1 MAEHIKIKPYWG
13 PVGGWGSARSVGAIL
28 LRERVPIEGPLT
40 LLHQNKPSGFECVS
54 CSYAKLGD
62 PHPLEFCE
70 NGAKAT
76 AWEITSKR
84 CGPEFFANHKMR
96 ELEDWPD
103 HDLEEVGRLTEP
115 MRYDRA
121 SDSYRPIEWNEAF
134 EEIGRALKSF
144 DPTSVIFYTSG
155 RASLEASYMYQLFAR
170 MYGSNN
176 LPDSSN
182 MCHEST
188 SLALPETIG
197 VPIGTVKI
205 EDFDHTDC
213 MFFFGQNVG
222 VNSPRMLHQLQQVRE
237 RGAPIITFNPLRER
251 GLERFTNPQSPV
263 QMLTLSETKISTQ
276 YHQLNPGGDLAAIV
290 GLCKALIA
298 ADDKARKAHRN
309 ERFLD
314 IDFIEEHT
322 SGYDAFERAVRGF
335 DWSEIENCTALRRE
349 EIEAAADVYAHS
361 NAVIAC
367 YGMGL
372 TQHRSGV
379 LAIQM
384 LSNLLLMRGNI
395 GKAGAGI
402 FPVRGHSNVQGQRT
416 VGITEKPELVPL
428 DQLAKQYAFDP
439 PRLKG
444 LDTVETCRS
453 ILDERANAFVGL
465 GGNFIRAVP
474 ETVAMEEAWGKLPL
488 TVQILTKLNRSA
500 VIHGREAF
508 LLPCLGRIEIDVQAT
523 GKQFVTVEDT
533 TGRFH
538 ASHGQ
543 VKAAAPNLCSE
554 PMIVAGLAKATLK
567 PNTCVDWDAWSS
579 NYALVRDAIADTYPK
594 IFADFNARILKPR
607 GFDRPN
613 PARERIWSTKTRKA
627 NFVAP
632 DCLSEDP
639 DLPRRKEDVLTLITV
654 RSNDQFNTTVYGY
667 EDRLRG
673 IYGTRMVVLMHESD
687 MERLGISDGELVDL
701 IGASGD
707 GIERFVRG
715 FRATR
720 YDVPPGSCAGYYP
733 ECNPLLPLWHHAE
746 RSHVPAAK
754 SIPVRLQK
762 IQAQVAA

>member
-115 MRYDRA
+115 TRYDRA

>member
-1 MAEHIKIKPYWG
+1 MAERVRIKPYWG
-13 PVGGWGSARSVGAIL
+13 PVGGWGSARAVSEIL

-54 CSYAKLGD
+54 CSYAKPGD

-84 CGPEFFANHKMR
+84 CGPDFFAAHTIS
-96 ELEDWPD
+96 ELESWTD

-115 MRYDRA
+115 MRYDRT
-121 SDSYRPIEWNEAF
+121 SDTYRQITWNEAF
-134 EEIGRALKSF
+134 AEIGRALQSF

-155 RASLEASYMYQLFAR
+155 RASLEAAYMYQLFAR

-188 SLALPETIG
+188 SVALPETIG

-205 EDFDHTDC
+205 EDFGHTDC

-222 VNSPRMLHQLQQVRE
+222 VNSPRMLHQLQEVRQ

-251 GLERFTNPQSPV
+251 GLERFTNPQSPA

-298 ADDKARKAHRN
+298 ADDKAREAHQN
-309 ERFLD
+309 ERILD
-314 IDFIEEHT
+314 IEFIAEHT

-335 DWSEIENCTALRRE
+335 EWSEIENCTGLKRE
-349 EIEAAADVYAHS
+349 EIEAAANVYAHS

-379 LAIQM
+379 PAIQM
-384 LSNLLLMRGNI
+384 LSNFLLMRGNI

-428 DQLAKQYAFDP
+428 DQLAKQYSFKP
-439 PRLKG
+439 PRVKG
-444 LDTVETCRS
+444 LDTVEACRG
-453 ILDERANAFVGL
+453 ILEEKVSAFIGL

-474 ETVAMEEAWGKLPL
+474 ETVAMERAWRKLPL

-500 VIHGREAF
+500 VVHGREAF
-508 LLPCLGRIEIDVQAT
+508 LLPCLGRIEVDLQAT

-543 VKAAAPNLCSE
+543 VKPAGPNICSE
-554 PMIVAGLAKATLK
+554 PAIVAGLAKATLK
-567 PNTCVDWDAWSS
+567 PNSRVDWETWS
-579 NYALVRDAIADTYPK
+579 NDYALVRDAIAATYAK
-594 IFADFNARILKPR
+594 IFGGFNVRIAEPR

-613 PARERIWSTKTRKA
+613 PARERIWSTKTGKA

-632 DCLSEDP
+632 NCLSEDP
-639 DLPRRKEDVLTLITV
+639 DLPRRGKDVLTLITV
-654 RSNDQFNTTVYGY
+654 RSNDQFNTTIYGY

-673 IYGTRMVVLMHESD
+673 IYGTRKVVLMHDDD
-687 MERLGISDGELVDL
+687 MRRLNISDGEIVDL
-701 IGASGD
+701 VGEAGD
-707 GIERFVRG
+707 GIERLVRG
-715 FRATR
+715 LRATR

-754 SIPVRLQK
+754 SIPIRVRK
-762 IQAQVAA
+762 A

>member
-1 MAEHIKIKPYWG
+1 MAPRVTIKPYWG
-13 PVGGWGSARSVGAIL
+13 PVGGWGSARAVSEIL
-28 LRERVPIEGPLT
+28 LRERVPIKGPLT
-40 LLHQNKPSGFECVS
+40 LLHQNKPSGFACVS
-54 CSYAKLGD
+54 CSYAKPGD

-84 CGPEFFANHKMR
+84 CGPDFFAEHTMS
-96 ELEDWPD
+96 ELESWPD

-115 MRYDRA
+115 MRYDPA
-121 SDSYRPIEWNEAF
+121 SDTYRPIVWKEAF
-134 EEIGRALKSF
+134 AAIGDVLKGF
-144 DPTSVIFYTSG
+144 DPRSVIFYTSG

-188 SLALPETIG
+188 SVALPETIG

-222 VNSPRMLHQLQQVRE
+222 VSSPRMLHQLEEVRQ
-237 RGAPIITFNPLRER
+237 RGVPIITFNPLRER
-251 GLERFTNPQSPV
+251 GLERFTNPQSPA

-290 GLCKALIA
+290 GLCKALIS
-298 ADDKARKAHRN
+298 ADDQSRKSHQN
-309 ERFLD
+309 ERLLD
-314 IDFIEEHT
+314 IDFIAEHT
-322 SGYDAFERAVRGF
+322 DGYNAFEEAVRGF
-335 DWSEIENCTALRRE
+335 DWSEIESCSGLKRE

-395 GKAGAGI
+395 GKVGAGI

-416 VGITEKPELVPL
+416 VGITEKPELAPL
-428 DQLAKQYAFDP
+428 DQLAKQYSFEP
-439 PRLKG
+439 PRMKG
-444 LDTVETCRS
+444 LDTVETCRG
-453 ILDERANAFVGL
+453 ILDEKVSAFIGL

-474 ETVAMEEAWGKLPL
+474 ETVAMEQAWRKLPL

-500 VIHGREAF
+500 VVHGRQVF
-508 LLPCLGRIEIDVQAT
+508 LLPCLGRIEIDRQT
-523 GKQFVTVEDT
+523 SGKQFVTVEDT

-543 VKAAAPNLCSE
+543 VEPAGPNILSE
-554 PMIVAGLAKATLK
+554 PKIVAELAKATLGNNRT
-567 PNTCVDWDAWSS
+567 PNWDVWSD
-579 NYALVRDAIADTYPK
+579 NYALVRDAIATTYSE
-594 IFADFNARILKPR
+594 IFADFNSRISNPR
-607 GFDRPN
+607 GFDRPI
-613 PARERIWSTKTRKA
+613 PARERKWKTKSGKA
-627 NFVAP
+627 NFIAP
-632 DCLSEDP
+632 SCLSEDP
-639 DLPRRKEDVLTLITV
+639 DLPQRRDGVLTLITV
-654 RSNDQFNTTVYGY
+654 RSNDQFNTTIYGY

-673 IYGTRMVVLMHESD
+673 IYGTREVVLMHEAD
-687 MERLGISDGELVDL
+687 MERLGIADGEIVD
-701 IGASGD
+701 IVGDAGD
-707 GIERFVRG
+707 GVDRVVCG
-715 FRATR
+715 FRATQ
-720 YDVPPGSCAGYYP
+720 YDIPHGSCAGYYP
-733 ECNPLLPLWHHAE
+733 ECNPLLPLWHHAL

-754 SIPVRLQK
+754 SIPVRIRK
-762 IQAQVAA
+762 HTTV

>member
-1 MAEHIKIKPYWG
+1 MAQRVRIKPYWG
-13 PVGGWGSARSVGAIL
+13 PVGGWGSARSVGEIL
-28 LRERVPIEGPLT
+28 LREGIPLKGPLT

-54 CSYAKLGD
+54 CSYAKPGD

-84 CGPEFFANHKMR
+84 CGPDFFAEHTMS
-96 ELEDWPD
+96 ELEIWAD
-103 HDLEEVGRLTEP
+103 HDLEEAGRLTEP
-115 MRYDRA
+115 MRYDNT
-121 SDSYRPIEWNEAF
+121 SDTYRPIAWNEAF
-134 EEIGRALKSF
+134 AEIGRALKDF

-188 SLALPETIG
+188 SVALPETIG

-205 EDFDHTDC
+205 EDFHDTDC
-213 MFFFGQNVG
+213 IFFFGQNVG
-222 VNSPRMLHQLQQVRE
+222 VNSPRMLHQLQEVRQ
-237 RGAPIITFNPLRER
+237 RGVPIITFNPLRER

-263 QMLTLSETKISTQ
+263 QMMTLSETKISTQ
-276 YHQLNPGGDLAAIV
+276 YHQLSPGGDLAAIV
-290 GLCKALIA
+290 GLCKALIS
-298 ADDKARKAHRN
+298 ADDKAREAHQN
-309 ERFLD
+309 ERLLD
-314 IDFIEEHT
+314 VDFIEEHT
-322 SGYDAFERAVRGF
+322 NGYDAFERAVRGF
-335 DWSEIENCTALRRE
+335 DWPEIEHCSGLRRE
-349 EIEAAADVYAHS
+349 AIEAAADVYAHS

-384 LSNLLLMRGNI
+384 LSNFLLMRGNI
-395 GKAGAGI
+395 GKVGAGI

-416 VGITEKPELVPL
+416 VGITEKPELAPL
-428 DQLAKQYAFDP
+428 DQLAKQYSFEP
-439 PRLKG
+439 PDMKG
-444 LDTVETCRS
+444 LDTVETCRG
-453 ILDERANAFVGL
+453 ILDEKVSAFIGL

-474 ETVAMEEAWGKLPL
+474 ETVAMEQAWRKLPL

-500 VIHGREAF
+500 VVHGLEAF
-508 LLPCLGRIEIDVQAT
+508 LLPCLGRIEVDVQAT

-533 TGRFH
+533 TGRYH

-543 VKAAAPNLCSE
+543 VGPAGPDICSE
-554 PMIVAGLAKATLK
+554 PRIVAGLAKATLE
-567 PNTCVDWDAWSS
+567 PNNRVNWEAWSN

-613 PARERIWSTKTRKA
+613 PARERIWSTKTGKA

-632 DCLSEDP
+632 NCLSEDP
-639 DLPRRKEDVLTLITV
+639 DLPRRSEDVLTLITI
-654 RSNDQFNTTVYGY
+654 RSNDQFNTTIYGY

-673 IYGTRMVVLMHESD
+673 IYGTRKVVLMHDDD
-687 MERLGISDGELVDL
+687 MARLSISDGEIVDL
-701 IGASGD
+701 IGEASD
-707 GIERFVRG
+707 GIERLVRG

-754 SIPVRLQK
+754 SIPVRIRK
-762 IQAQVAA
+762 T

>member
-1 MAEHIKIKPYWG
+1 
-13 PVGGWGSARSVGAIL
+13 
-28 LRERVPIEGPLT
+28 
-40 LLHQNKPSGFECVS
+40 
-54 CSYAKLGD
+54 
-62 PHPLEFCE
+62 
-70 NGAKAT
+70 
-76 AWEITSKR
+76 
-84 CGPEFFANHKMR
+84 
-96 ELEDWPD
+96 
-103 HDLEEVGRLTEP
+103 
-115 MRYDRA
+115 
-121 SDSYRPIEWNEAF
+121 
-134 EEIGRALKSF
+134 
-144 DPTSVIFYTSG
+144 
-155 RASLEASYMYQLFAR
+155 
-170 MYGSNN
+170 
-176 LPDSSN
+176 
-182 MCHEST
+182 
-188 SLALPETIG
+188 
-197 VPIGTVKI
+197 
-205 EDFDHTDC
+205 
-213 MFFFGQNVG
+213 
-222 VNSPRMLHQLQQVRE
+222 
-237 RGAPIITFNPLRER
+237 
-251 GLERFTNPQSPV
+251 LERFTNPQSPV

>member
-1 MAEHIKIKPYWG
+1 MARRVKIKPYWG
-13 PVGGWGSARSVGAIL
+13 PVGGWGSARAVSEIL
-28 LRERVPIEGPLT
+28 LREHRPIKGPVT
-40 LLHQNKPSGFECVS
+40 LLHQNKPSGFACVS
-54 CSYAKLGD
+54 CSYAKPGD

-84 CGPEFFANHKMR
+84 CGRDFFAEHR
-96 ELEDWPD
+96 VSELESWCD

-115 MRYDRA
+115 MRYDPA
-121 SDSYRPIEWNEAF
+121 SDKYRPIAWDEAF
-134 EEIGRALKSF
+134 AEIGNALTDF
-144 DPTSVIFYTSG
+144 DPRTVVFYTSG

-188 SLALPETIG
+188 SVALPETIG

-222 VNSPRMLHQLQQVRE
+222 VNSPRMLHQLDEVRQ
-237 RGAPIITFNPLRER
+237 RGVPIITFNPLRER
-251 GLERFTNPQSPV
+251 GLERFTNPQSPI

-298 ADDKARKAHRN
+298 ADDRARASHQS
-309 ERFLD
+309 ERVLD
-314 IDFIEEHT
+314 VDFIAEHT
-322 SGYDAFERAVRGF
+322 DGYGAFEAAVRGF
-335 DWSEIENCTALRRE
+335 NWPEIENCSGLTRE
-349 EIEAAADVYAHS
+349 AIEAAADVYAHS
-361 NAVIAC
+361 KAVIAC

-384 LSNLLLMRGNI
+384 LSNFLLMRGNI

-428 DQLAKQYAFDP
+428 DRLAAQYSFKP
-439 PRLKG
+439 PRMKG
-444 LDTVETCRS
+444 LDTVETCRG
-453 ILDERANAFVGL
+453 ILDGTVSAFIGL
-465 GGNFIRAVP
+465 GGNFVRAVP
-474 ETVAMEEAWGKLPL
+474 ETVAMEEAWRKLPL
-488 TVQILTKLNRSA
+488 SVQIITKLNRTA

-508 LLPCLGRIEIDVQAT
+508 LLPCLGRIEIDRQA
-523 GKQFVTVEDT
+523 GAEQLVTVEDT

-543 VKAAAPNLCSE
+543 VEPAGPHILSE
-554 PMIVAGLAKATLK
+554 PKIVAGLAKATL
-567 PNTCVDWDAWSS
+567 NDNSHAFWDAWSD
-579 NYALVRDAIADTYPK
+579 NYALVRDAIAATYPE
-594 IFADFNARILKPR
+594 IFTNFNARIMAPK
-607 GFDRPN
+607 GFDRPI
-613 PARERIWSTKTRKA
+613 PARERKWKTKSGKA
-627 NFVAP
+627 NFIAP
-632 DCLSEDP
+632 SCLSEDP
-639 DLPRRKEDVLTLITV
+639 DLPRRRDGVLTLITV
-654 RSNDQFNTTVYGY
+654 RSNDQFNTTVYDY
-667 EDRLRG
+667 DDRLRG
-673 IYGTRMVVLMHESD
+673 IYGTREVVLMHEAD
-687 MERLGISDGELVDL
+687 MQSRGIEDGEIVD
-701 IGASGD
+701 IVGD
-707 GIERFVRG
+707 AGDSVERSVCG

-720 YDVPPGSCAGYYP
+720 YDVPSGSCVGYYP
-733 ECNPLLPLWHHAE
+733 ECNPLLPLWHHAL

-754 SIPVRLQK
+754 SIPVQIRK
-762 IQAQVAA
+762 HKTA